1 MIQIKN
7 LYLKFIKEYYALY
20 NINLSV
26 NAGDVVE
33 LIGSE
38 NSGRT
43 TLLRTIAKLEKFDKG
58 EIYLRDINIK
68 KVNFKDDISLGYL
81 PSKPILLENES
92 VYENLKYILKNR
104 RFTEKEIEDKIDDA
118 LENFNL
124 SLLKQTS
131 AKDLSLFQKYMVSFA
146 RLSLRELDIALV
158 DNLLENLTDEKEIE
172 IIKELIFQMFVKKGV
187 TTLLVANEK
196 QTYQNIA
203 NKFVYFNNGAIDK
216 IEEAK

>member
-104 RFTEKEIEDKIDDA
+104 RYTEKEIEDKIDDA

-124 SLLKQTS
+124 SLLKQTP

-158 DNLLENLTDEKEIE
+158 DNLLENLTDEKEVE
-172 IIKELIFQMFVKKGV
+172 IIKELIYQMFVKKGV

>member
-104 RFTEKEIEDKIDDA
+104 RYTEKEIEDKIDDA

-124 SLLKQTS
+124 SLLKQTP

>member
-104 RFTEKEIEDKIDDA
+104 RYTEKEIEDKIDDA

-124 SLLKQTS
+124 SLLKQTP

-158 DNLLENLTDEKEIE
+158 DNLLENITDEKEIE

>member
-104 RFTEKEIEDKIDDA
+104 RYTEKEIEDKIDDA

-124 SLLKQTS
+124 SLLKQTP

-158 DNLLENLTDEKEIE
+158 DNLLENLTVEKEIE